1 MENNNELLLAIR
13 ELTEENRKQQALLQ
27 KQCLT
32 TKILGGLLIALV
44 VMVGFTMITLFPKI
58 NTTLDGFDS
67 VLTELNV
74 VVENTKV
81 ITQELKAA
89 DIEGTIQSL
98 AGTLDS
104 VGDLVENSSD
114 SLTSAIKK
122 LEGLD
127 IETLNSAIQGLYKV
141 VNPLASLFGR

>member
-89 DIEGTIQSL
+89 DS
-98 AGTLDS
+98 
-104 VGDLVENSSD
+104 
-114 SLTSAIKK
+114 K
-122 LEGLD
+122 
-127 IETLNSAIQGLYKV
+127 
-141 VNPLASLFGR
+141 P